1 MMEFIDYKKK
11 IKMRGRDNT
20 GEKLETGKNV
30 EYENQSLKKDTKEY
44 D

>member
-1 MMEFIDYKKK
+1 
-11 IKMRGRDNT
+11 MRDRDNN

-30 EYENQSLKKDTKEY
+30 EWENQSLKKDIREY

>member
-1 MMEFIDYKKK
+1 
-11 IKMRGRDNT
+11 MRDRDNT

-30 EYENQSLKKDTKEY
+30 EWENQSLKKDIREY

>member
-1 MMEFIDYKKK
+1 
-11 IKMRGRDNT
+11 MRDRDNK

-30 EYENQSLKKDTKEY
+30 EWENQSLKKDIREY